1 MSKVSIVNRALSM
14 LGANRITNLSDE
26 TPEAAAANT
35 VFDGSLRSILSEA
48 CWGFATKREMLNMLT
63 VKPAFGGGNYF
74 QKPNDCIRIFDVSD
88 RRIRWRVEGNMILAE
103 SDSFGILY
111 TYPEQNDVLY
121 FPSFV
126 EAFACLLAADMC
138 FDLTNSASRYQEL
151 ISLYKGEFLPVA
163 KTENSRSRTPD
174 EVRDDEWR
182 NAVYGWRAG

>member
-35 VFDGSLRSILSEA
+35 IFDGSLRSILSEA
-48 CWGFATKREMLNMLT
+48 CWVFATKREMLNMLT

-111 TYPEQNDVLY
+111 TYPEQNDALY
-121 FPSFV
+121 SPSFV

-174 EVRDDEWR
+174 EVRDDAWR